1 MANTYLPT
9 VRRRQ
14 DTVEAVIE
22 LAGRQNL
29 HTLTISAIAAHM
41 ELSQSAL
48 FRHFPN
54 KEAIWEEVMSWVSDK
69 LLHQVDGIIVSTP
82 DPLAAL
88 EALFF
93 NHLAFAASH
102 PGVPRILFGELQ
114 KVGITP
120 AKKKA
125 QQLLDSYSRRLSA
138 CIERGKQLGQVPST
152 IETASAI
159 ALFFGTIQG
168 LILQAMLSG
177 NMAGLPSSG
186 QGLFTIYRR
195 GISACNINV
204 PVL

>member
-9 VRRRQ
+9 LKRRQ

-54 KEAIWEEVMSWVSDK
+54 KEAIWEEVMTWVSDK
-69 LLHQVDGIIVSTP
+69 LLHQVDGIIISTP
-82 DPLAAL
+82 DPLTAL
-88 EALFF
+88 EALFL

-114 KVGITP
+114 KIGITP

-125 QQLLDSYSRRLSA
+125 QLLLGSYSQRLRA
-138 CIERGKQLGQVPST
+138 CIEKGKQLGQVSST

-168 LILQAMLSG
+168 LVLQAMLSG
-177 NMAGLPSSG
+177 NMAGLPGSG
-186 QGLFTIYRR
+186 RELFTIYRR
-195 GISACNINV
+195 GISACNV
-204 PVL
+204 FLRAE